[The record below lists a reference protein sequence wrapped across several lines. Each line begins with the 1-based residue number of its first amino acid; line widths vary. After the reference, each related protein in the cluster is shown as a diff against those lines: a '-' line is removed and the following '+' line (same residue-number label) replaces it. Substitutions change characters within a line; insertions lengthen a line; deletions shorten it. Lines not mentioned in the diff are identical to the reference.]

1 MPSTKSIY
9 KKPVKKCFIA
19 PPGYIILTADFSA
32 LEDRVMACL
41 SKDEN
46 KIAIFKD
53 NLDGH
58 CLNAYGYFREEI
70 EQHMECTG
78 DTVTDVRKFFELQEN
93 GHKELKEIRQKGKPA
108 TFGLSY
114 GAFPKKV
121 SQSLKISL
129 PAATDIFER
138 YHNVLYP
145 GVTNYRENYVLPTAL
160 ANGRIHLGLG
170 CYIKTDNA
178 HADIRTLNNAT
189 CQFWS
194 ILTLLTINKM
204 HKLIDQANLSKDIF
218 CISTIYD
225 SIYFLVKDTPETIK
239 WVNDR
244 LILVMTKD
252 FIEDQIVK
260 NTAVS
265 EIGYNWAEL
274 KPIVNNA
281 SIEEIVTVREKLQA
295 DLH

>member
-1 MPSTKSIY
+1 M
-9 KKPVKKCFIA
+9 
-19 PPGYIILTADFSA
+19 
-32 LEDRVMACL
+32 
-41 SKDEN
+41 
-46 KIAIFKD
+46 
-53 NLDGH
+53 
-58 CLNAYGYFREEI
+58 
-70 EQHMECTG
+70 
-78 DTVTDVRKFFELQEN
+78 
-93 GHKELKEIRQKGKPA
+93 
-108 TFGLSY
+108 
-114 GAFPKKV
+114 
-121 SQSLKISL
+121 
-129 PAATDIFER
+129 
-138 YHNVLYP
+138 
-145 GVTNYRENYVLPTAL
+145 PTAL
-160 ANGRIHLGLG
+160 TNGRIHLGLG

-244 LILVMTKD
+244 LIPVMTKD

-274 KPIVNNA
+274 KPIANDA
-281 SIEEIVTVREKLQA
+281 SIEEIIAVREKLQA